1 MKLIIGLGNP
11 EKKYQDTRHNFG
23 FLCLDSLAKKN
34 NLLWHNNKT
43 NNSLITDFKFK
54 KEKIILAKPQ
64 TFMNNSGYAVSL
76 LKKYYNLPPHK
87 IIVIYDDLDLPFN
100 KLRIS
105 KSKSAGGHKGV
116 DSIIK
121 YLKSKEFI
129 RMRLGIGPQ
138 KGKAESFVLQKFKKE
153 EKRKLPEIIDTSHLA
168 LEEILNKDYNSAANK
183 YN

>member
-11 EKKYQDTRHNFG
+11 KKKYKYTRHNFG
-23 FLCLDSLAKKN
+23 FLSLNSLSKKN
-34 NLLWHNNKT
+34 NLTWKKHKIS
-43 NNSLITDFKFK
+43 NSLITDFKYN

-64 TFMNNSGYAVSL
+64 TFMNNSGSAVKL
-76 LKKYYNLPPHK
+76 LKQYYKLPTNK

-121 YLKSKEFI
+121 YLNKNKSKNE
-129 RMRLGIGPQ
+129 M
-138 KGKAESFVLQKFKKE
+138 SFNFL
-153 EKRKLPEIIDTSHLA
+153 T
-168 LEEILNKDYNSAANK
+168 
-183 YN
+183 

>member
-11 EKKYQDTRHNFG
+11 EKEHKYTRHNFG

-34 NLLWHNNKT
+34 NLTWQNNKAS
-43 NNSLITDFKFK
+43 NSLITDYKYN

-64 TFMNNSGYAVSL
+64 TYMNNSGYAVSL
-76 LKKYYNLPPHK
+76 LKKYYKLPTNK

-105 KSKSAGGHKGV
+105 KSKSAGGHNGV

-129 RMRLGIGPQ
+129 RIRLGVGPQ
-138 KGKAESFVLQKFKKE
+138 KGKAESFVLHKFNKE
-153 EKRKLPEIIDTSHLA
+153 EKNKLSEVLDTSHLA